1 MAMMNCDQ
9 IRDGVLDLAA
19 HKATLP
25 ADVTGHLD
33 ACPACAE
40 RLAALRSTMAVLDE
54 WTAPEPSAY
63 FDSRLQARLREVMAE
78 PRPWWQELL
87 RPVTGWKPAMAM
99 SLVAVLAVGVGLY
112 MNGVVPP
119 VQSNSQTQ
127 TVSAVSDLERLD
139 QDQDVLTNFEFVD
152 DSNAGSDQ

>member
-1 MAMMNCDQ
+1 MMNCEQ
-9 IRDGVLDLAA
+9 IRDRVLDLAA
-19 HKATLP
+19 QKATLP
-25 ADVTGHLD
+25 ADVTAHMD

-40 RLAALRSTMAVLDE
+40 RLAALRSTMAVMDE

-78 PRPWWQELL
+78 PRPWWQALL

-99 SLVAVLAVGVGLY
+99 ALTAVLTVGVGMY
-112 MNGVVPP
+112 MNLIVDNPP
-119 VQSNSQTQ
+119 GQTTQ

-152 DSNAGSDQ
+152 DSSAGSVQ